1 MRYTYSNHFE
11 ELESISQK
19 FICPHFQPSSYIYK
33 DLILQIYLQE
43 LEVWLRVPTLWD
55 PEFKPQY
62 CQKKKKYIYI
72 YTRIIYV
79 YIYNTYMYVNTHTHI
94 WAYTSYFADIQ
105 QKSPPREN

>member
-43 LEVWLRVPTLWD
+43 LEVWLRVPTL
-55 PEFKPQY
+55 
-62 CQKKKKYIYI
+62 
-72 YTRIIYV
+72 
-79 YIYNTYMYVNTHTHI
+79 
-94 WAYTSYFADIQ
+94 
-105 QKSPPREN
+105 